1 MTIDYAMIL
10 EQKILKVG
18 YLLILL
24 PNINFVSL
32 EMNLILFDINNKHIP
47 TWSWVIVVYEVTNE
61 VSFPCS

>member
-47 TWSWVIVVYEVTNE
+47 T
-61 VSFPCS
+61 